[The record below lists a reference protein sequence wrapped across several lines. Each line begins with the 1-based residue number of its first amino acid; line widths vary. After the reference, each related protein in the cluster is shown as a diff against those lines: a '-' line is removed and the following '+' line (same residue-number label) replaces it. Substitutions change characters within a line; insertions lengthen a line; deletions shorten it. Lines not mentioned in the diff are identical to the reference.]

1 PNIWSDPEGP
11 MPSGKRPAPRSAPVK
26 PHSES
31 LPFLDGGVTKNKAV
45 GLAAERQYKFIEGLK
60 GSKVTRTGHG
70 SDFEVKG
77 LFTATPRL
85 VEVKTGNAVLSP
97 LQRSTG
103 PDVVRPNP
111 FLNSAVAAG
120 LGVAG
125 GVVSAAAIIRLVK
138 ENLEVTC
145 GACGGKTTLDYR
157 L

>member
-1 PNIWSDPEGP
+1 
-11 MPSGKRPAPRSAPVK
+11 
-26 PHSES
+26 
-31 LPFLDGGVTKNKAV
+31 LPYLDGGVTKNKAV

-60 GSKVTRTGHG
+60 GSEVTRTGHG

-77 LFTATPRL
+77 LFAATPRL

-125 GVVSAAAIIRLVK
+125 GVVSAATITRLVK

-145 GACGGKTTLDYR
+145 GACGARPRWISASARIAAHLSPAVLSGGSASASWVWGD
-157 L
+157 